1 MSFTRSRA
9 GLVTSLS
16 SNVATEAAVVVIT
29 VPALW
34 ESSVRSRLVS
44 GNKPGMVT
52 VQSYTV
58 HTVQLYTRPIEQR
71 WEKYNRSFPAG
82 FNVVCKIRFF
92 AKLSLLF
99 EWNGVNSGLSIY

>member
-58 HTVQLYTRPIEQR
+58 HTVQLYTRPIDQSR
-71 WEKYNRSFPAG
+71 GGKSTTVPSPP
-82 FNVVCKIRFF
+82 VSMLC
-92 AKLSLLF
+92 AKLDSLPNCPCYL
-99 EWNGVNSGLSIY
+99 NGMGLIAA

>member
-1 MSFTRSRA
+1 MSFTRSTESRPCHI
-9 GLVTSLS
+9 S

-71 WEKYNRSFPAG
+71 RGGKSTTVPSPP
-82 FNVVCKIRFF
+82 VSMLC
-92 AKLSLLF
+92 AKLDSLPNCPCYL
-99 EWNGVNSGLSIY
+99 NGMGLMAA